1 MTRSTRRLR
10 DRRRHGTILIVTMF
24 ICFTVAGVV
33 LVLCRNMR
41 VEAVASANLAAS
53 VQASSVERGA
63 EQYVLALL
71 TEDKDSLSQLTDDD
85 FAALPV
91 GDGYFW
97 ILRPAYPDDSLP
109 QYGLTD
115 ENAKLNINIATNDAL
130 MRLPNMTDDVAAAII
145 DWRDADSTPTA
156 GGAENEYYMSLSDPY
171 ACKNAPFETVE
182 ELLMVRGVTREL
194 LYGIQPTPLGGQAN
208 GNRIVNNNV
217 TDQET
222 ANGLYDLLTIYSS
235 EPSAGQKVNVND
247 RNVRQTQLQPL
258 LAQKLPDPKRAD
270 AIINAMGR
278 DANYQDI
285 FDFYFKVGM
294 KQDELTAIYD
304 SITVAPVNQTPA
316 PTGTGTNRTVTTAAN
331 AAVKGRINVN
341 MAPRDVLLCLPGL
354 ESGDVDTLI
363 SARQSNAAGET
374 SVAWVA
380 DALQKKAIGLGDKIT
395 GKSYQYSAD
404 ILAVSGNGRA
414 FKRVR
419 IVVNASG
426 STPQIIYRRD
436 ISDRGWPMDQ
446 QILTSLRAGQGPGA
460 WANARSGNTGAGGM
474 LR

>member
-1 MTRSTRRLR
+1 MNRSTRHVRTR
-10 DRRRHGTILIVTMF
+10 ARRPGTILIVTMF

-53 VQASSVERGA
+53 IQASSVERGA

-85 FAALPV
+85 FAAIPV

-130 MRLPNMTDDVAAAII
+130 MRLPNMTDDLAAAII

-171 ACKNAPFETVE
+171 ACKNAPFESVE

-194 LYGIQPTPLGGQAN
+194 LYGTQPTPLGGQAN

-235 EPSAGQKVNVND
+235 EPSAGQQINVND
-247 RNVRQTQLQPL
+247 RSKRTDL
-258 LAQKLPDPKRAD
+258 LTLLGQKLSDSKRAQ
-270 AIINAMGR
+270 AIIDAMR
-278 DANYQDI
+278 DPNYQDI
-285 FDFYFKVGM
+285 FDFYFKVKM
-294 KQDELTAIYD
+294 KQDELTAVYD
-304 SITVAPVNQTPA
+304 SITAAPVNQTP
-316 PTGTGTNRTVTTAAN
+316 PQVLNGNLTLRTTTTAN
-331 AAVKGRINVN
+331 AAIKGRINVN

-354 ESGDVDTLI
+354 ESSDVDTLI
-363 SARQSNAAGET
+363 SARQSNPAGET

-380 DALQKKAIGLGDKIT
+380 EALKQKAVGLGDKIT

-426 STPQIIYRRD
+426 QTPQILYRRD

-460 WANARSGNTGAGGM
+460 WANARSGNTAAGGM